1 MSDKGKADQESTPW
15 FVYSGPVFEFAGVLR
30 DADIMPYDED
40 EYWAKPHHWDD
51 EHSLWIDA
59 GSPRCPEAGEPPSLG
74 WQRFIRA
81 TEEDRDDD

>member
-1 MSDKGKADQESTPW
+1 MSDKGRADQESPPW
-15 FVYSGPVFEFAGVLR
+15 SVYSGPVFEFAGVLR
-30 DADIMPYDED
+30 DVDIMPFDED

-51 EHSLWIDA
+51 EHSLWIDV

-81 TEEDRDDD
+81 TAEDRGDD